1 MKTQQQIEDMKYVLS
16 KEISEISDEMNS
28 GILGETSWHEKRS
41 IKLQKM
47 AQYNILLEVLNELY

>member
-1 MKTQQQIEDMKYVLS
+1 MKTQKEIEDMKSKLS

-41 IKLQKM
+41 IELQKK
-47 AQYNILLEVLNELY
+47 AQYKILLEVLR